1 MESPQNNR
9 PLKSEAPFQEMILEN
24 NPEKSETVIN
34 TCDCFTHKRRLEKDD
49 RYSTK
54 TWFLDLKHS

>member
-1 MESPQNNR
+1 MGSPKNNC

-34 TCDCFTHKRRLEKDD
+34 TCDCFTHKTTLEKDD

-54 TWFLDLKHS
+54 T

>member
-1 MESPQNNR
+1 MESPQNDR
-9 PLKSEAPFQEMILEN
+9 PLKNEAPFQEMILEN

-54 TWFLDLKHS
+54 T